1 MWHRGAARPPLQ
13 KSCKKTDKGWPIS
26 FGAICICGPAALLKN
41 FDFFL
46 QINFFLMFLDHFDV
60 LMSKI
65 NFLKKLLW
73 CISKQNNT
81 WKATTTI
88 MLNTTFAFHST
99 AEIRLWTLYSPNHD
113 NLSALYLPIHKLCKW
128 PVRAPDAIANKFSLS
143 HHQQLCYIIHWNR
156 HSQNRKNDSN
166 TPTFSNQYHDC
177 LSTELT
183 WMMIA
188 EIGLKA
194 SGDSL
199 VKRYVLRWEI
209 SLIPIVNNQ
218 CLHFLYRKNSNWYI
232 LYKCLLFYKQSN

>member
-1 MWHRGAARPPLQ
+1 MPFTAQQ
-13 KSCKKTDKGWPIS
+13 KSGCEPYI
-26 FGAICICGPAALLKN
+26 P
-41 FDFFL
+41 
-46 QINFFLMFLDHFDV
+46 Q
-60 LMSKI
+60 
-65 NFLKKLLW
+65 
-73 CISKQNNT
+73 
-81 WKATTTI
+81 TTTT
-88 MLNTTFAFHST
+88 LVHSICQFT
-99 AEIRLWTLYSPNHD
+99 SCANDLYVPQ
-113 NLSALYLPIHKLCKW
+113 I
-128 PVRAPDAIANKFSLS
+128 AIANKFSLS

-166 TPTFSNQYHDC
+166 TPTFSDQYHDC